1 MNRLA
6 AAVLDRLPG
15 PLRDR
20 GFRLDRFGLLSWLA
34 ARSRVSAFVVDGD
47 AGPVEGSS
55 GDLGVLR
62 GYARDGTW
70 APLTVRL
77 LRDALAGGGT
87 YLDVGANI
95 GLTTLPIARIPGVA
109 CHAFEPDPESFGY
122 LSRNV
127 ARHGVTGNVTLHPL
141 ALFDR
146 AGTLPLAV
154 AAANRGDNRLAASGT
169 DPASDTGARRTVDVR
184 LARLDDVLDVASLR
198 RPIAVKVDTQGAE
211 PQVVAGGTRL
221 LAEASLLALEFW
233 PHGMRGTG
241 GDPAALIAFLEAR
254 FGSGFVVAGERDAA
268 AGWEP
273 IASVAERLRRFLR
286 QSPGRRYLDVFARR
300 KP

>member
-15 PLRDR
+15 SFRDR

-34 ARSRVSAFVVDGD
+34 AGSRVRSFVVDGD
-47 AGPVEGSS
+47 VGAVEGSS

-62 GYARDGTW
+62 GYARDGSW

-77 LRDALAGGGT
+77 LREALAGGGT
-87 YLDVGANI
+87 CVDVGANI

-122 LSRNV
+122 LSRNL
-127 ARHGVTGNVTLHPL
+127 ARHELTGSVTLHPL

-154 AAANRGDNRLAASGT
+154 AAANRGDNRLTAPGT
-169 DPASDTGARRTVDVR
+169 DDPDTAGRRTVDVP

-198 RPIAVKVDTQGAE
+198 RPIAVKIDTQGAE
-211 PQVVAGGTRL
+211 PQVVAGGARL
-221 LAEASLLALEFW
+221 LAEASLVVLEFW
-233 PHGMRGTG
+233 PHGMHGTG
-241 GDPAALIAFLEAR
+241 GDPEALIAFLEAR
-254 FGSGFVVAGERDAA
+254 FGSGFVVAGERDAEA
-268 AGWEP
+268 TWEP
-273 IASVAERLRRFLR
+273 IAAVADRLRLFLR
-286 QSPGRRYLDVFARR
+286 EGPGRRYLDVFARR
-300 KP
+300 